1 MAKAK
6 KRLTHEE
13 CRKAVCFFCLRKG
26 KTPVKPN
33 INETLTEFIS
43 RWIFPE
49 FSSKR
54 KYLPSGYCSTCSN
67 KIYDFVKLKRKEP
80 GNYQNI
86 EWIVNKVLQSRYVE
100 IFNELKALPDEN
112 LNCTCSICGIARAN
126 PISKVKSES
135 ASPTLT
141 QPLQN
146 IHDNP
151 KVQEAEMSSDFF
163 SNRLPKRRCATELK
177 EGSKLYVESKKFKEQ
192 TVPVHDGKKMKFGTI
207 LQHSYDIETEKII
220 NDLSLN
226 ELMEYWKRVKNE
238 EK

>member
-1 MAKAK
+1 M
-6 KRLTHEE
+6 
-13 CRKAVCFFCLRKG
+13 CFFCLRKG
-26 KTPVKPN
+26 KTPIKPN
-33 INETLTEFIS
+33 INETLAEFIS

-49 FSSKR
+49 FSSK
-54 KYLPSGYCSTCSN
+54 KEYLPSGYCSTCSN
-67 KIYDFVKLKRKEP
+67 KVYDFLRLKRKEP

-126 PISKVKSES
+126 PIPTGNFGPES
-135 ASPTLT
+135 ATIN

-146 IHDNP
+146 IYNNS
-151 KVQEAEMSSDFF
+151 KVQVFDTEENSDFI

-192 TVPVHDGKKMKFGTI
+192 TVPVHDGK
-207 LQHSYDIETEKII
+207 
-220 NDLSLN
+220 
-226 ELMEYWKRVKNE
+226 R
-238 EK
+238 